1 MANLYTTNTA
11 RFKPFSFQEMLQP
24 YQIYTEAYN
33 KVDEELNTLLEDAA
47 TKGFNF
53 MPQDVNEKETYNN
66 MMLKLKQ
73 ASDDLLSGNSN
84 AFKTIS
90 NLNKEYRKTM
100 IPINQKITKRSEL
113 VKEQRLLQKAN
124 PYIRFDKDYSTES
137 LNNITDAST
146 YNTYDLSTIYTNAAK
161 DTASL
166 IAGLHREQVG
176 TPTRIEGTDYY
187 SIISGY
193 GFTPDEWD
201 ENMQDKDSALYK
213 YVQTAK
219 EKATKGISNTSIKS
233 EIEAG
238 VEETIR
244 NNIGKFE
251 SYRIQGTNQTQI
263 DKLTREQDL
272 FDYMYDEDENGN
284 LIMSKQYQDDQLKLK
299 GYTWNAEK
307 GTWEKPITPST
318 ANPYNGGSVIE
329 YTPEGSASIRIKK
342 LENSKLGISSII
354 EGKHLQKSEDGKYT
368 GYPLTFEEIMRRT
381 LPNKF
386 GVYNAA
392 LQLLNNDP
400 ELARYYDFMWVDTA
414 GRGGTLVR
422 VPKKKQTNKVSPSTK
437 QSGNNPP
444 PTPETPPQSNEN
456 EDPNAL

>member
-1 MANLYTTNTA
+1 MAVFLTPNTK
-11 RFKPFSFQEMLQP
+11 FKPFSYQEMLAP
-24 YQIYTEAYN
+24 VLAYKEAY
-33 KVDEELNTLLEDAA
+33 DAADAELNTLLEDAA
-47 TKGFNF
+47 TKGFAF
-53 MPQDVNEKETYNN
+53 APQDVAEKEAYDN
-66 MMLKLKQ
+66 MMSKLRQ
-73 ASDDLLSGNSN
+73 ASDNLASGDIN
-84 AFKTIS
+84 AFKDIR

-100 IPINQKITKRSEL
+100 IPINQKIAKRAEL
-113 VKEQRLLQKAN
+113 AKEQRLLQKSN

-137 LNNITDAST
+137 LESITDAST

-166 IAGLHREQVG
+166 IAGLHRDQVG
-176 TPTRIEGTDYY
+176 TPTKIKGTDYY
-187 SIISGY
+187 SVVSGY

-201 ENMQDKDSALYK
+201 TDMKDENSALYK

-219 EKATKGISNTSIKS
+219 EKATKGITNTSIKA

-251 SYRIQGTNQTQI
+251 SHRVQKTNQTQT
-263 DKLTREQDL
+263 DKLTREQAL
-272 FDYMYDEDENGN
+272 FEYMYDEDENGN

-307 GTWEKPITPST
+307 GTWEKPITPNT
-318 ANPYNGGSVIE
+318 ANPYNGSSVVE

-342 LENSKLGISSII
+342 FENSKLGINKII
-354 EGKHLQKSEDGKYT
+354 EGKKLQKSEDGKYT
-368 GYPLTFEEIMRRT
+368 GYPLTFEEISLRST
-381 LPNKF
+381 FNKSD
-386 GVYNAA
+386 VYNAA

-400 ELARYYDFMWVDTA
+400 ELARYYDFMWVDTR

-422 VPKKKQTNKVSPSTK
+422 VPKKKQTDKIHST
-437 QSGNNPP
+437 QQHNNNQP
-444 PTPETPPQSNEN
+444 PTPEIPQQPNEN